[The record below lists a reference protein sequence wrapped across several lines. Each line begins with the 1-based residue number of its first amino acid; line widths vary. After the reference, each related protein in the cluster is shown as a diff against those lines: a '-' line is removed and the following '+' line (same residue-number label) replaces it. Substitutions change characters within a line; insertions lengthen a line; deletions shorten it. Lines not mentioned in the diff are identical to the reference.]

1 MKKLLVIFLFAVLS
15 SGLAFA
21 ALNSAGNQAN
31 NNPFECNEG
40 NAGKSYCSNNMT
52 ERNCAMIQCIDCGF
66 GWFDKKCVIGCEN
79 NSCINDDWRYSGAV
93 AYSSPDFDVNAPIL
107 SGRRQE
113 IKDDIKELREIRK
126 ELKGD
131 IKEYLKERKE
141 IRAEIN
147 GKNITF
153 EKGEGNEIKLR
164 VKNQT
169 AKTTLN
175 ITESVDENNNTILV
189 IQGGGKTREI
199 KIMPDTASER
209 ALERL
214 KIKVCNESNNCTIQL
229 KDVPVNKINKL
240 MYEIQIQRH
249 YKLLGLFKA
258 KAENKA
264 QVDAESG
271 NVIQTKK
278 PWWAFLASEQED

>member
-1 MKKLLVIFLFAVLS
+1 MKKILVIFLFTVLLA
-15 SGLAFA
+15 GLVLA
-21 ALNSAGNQAN
+21 AGNQVQAQN
-31 NNPFECNEG
+31 R
-40 NAGKSYCSNNMT
+40 T
-52 ERNCAMIQCIDCGF
+52 
-66 GWFDKKCVIGCEN
+66 N
-79 NSCINDDWRYSGAV
+79 NSAIKAQLKTQIS
-93 AYSSPDFDVNAPIL
+93 
-107 SGRRQE
+107 E
-113 IKDDIKELREIRK
+113 IRDDIKNLRETRK

-141 IRAEIN
+141 IRAEIK

-153 EKGEGNEIKLR
+153 EKGDGKKDEIKLR
-164 VKNQT
+164 VRNQT
-169 AKTTLN
+169 ARTTLN
-175 ITESVDENNNTILV
+175 ITESTDENNNTILI
-189 IQGGGKTREI
+189 IQNGDKTREI

-214 KIKVCNESNNCTIQL
+214 RLKVCNETNNCTIVL
-229 KDVPVNKINKL
+229 KDVPVNKVNKL

-249 YKLLGLFKA
+249 YKLLGLFKT

-264 QVDAESG
+264 QIDAETG